1 MCPFGCLVHVK
12 PNEAAA
18 SALPKFAARS
28 APAIFLCW
36 HLQPGHKW
44 DGQVCVAPLS
54 QFENEPLTLG
64 SFSKA
69 PRTWLTQDLYLPKGS
84 IIFPLKTRYDQARY
98 VLPPILVPNTSDL
111 QSISLPGMTL
121 TVDVSPVPLPPLTV
135 SADHVQQDDED
146 VAVDPEDAEGACPH
160 FRIPAVEDHE
170 VGVNG
175 GPPAVVRAGPPM
187 SAPHSGVS

>member
-1 MCPFGCLVHVK
+1 MCPFGFLVHVK

-28 APAIFLCW
+28 VPAIFLCW
-36 HLQPGHKW
+36 HLQPGRKW

-54 QFENEPLTLG
+54 QFENEPLMLG

-69 PRTWLTQDLYLPKGS
+69 PRTWLTQDFYLPKGS
-84 IIFPLKTRYDQARY
+84 IIFPLKARYDQARY
-98 VLPPILVPNTSDL
+98 FLPPILVPAALDP
-111 QSISLPGMTL
+111 QSISLPGMTP
-121 TVDVSPVPLPPLTV
+121 TVDAPSVPLPPLTA
-135 SADHVQQDDED
+135 SADLEQPDAED